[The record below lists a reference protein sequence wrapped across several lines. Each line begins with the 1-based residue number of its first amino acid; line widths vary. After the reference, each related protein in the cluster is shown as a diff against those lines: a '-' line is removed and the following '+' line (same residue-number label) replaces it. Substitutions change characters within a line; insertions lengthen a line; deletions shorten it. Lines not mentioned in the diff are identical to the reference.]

1 MTKNISNEQA
11 KEKFVKLQLKIQ
23 KAVLAMDD
31 AKRTFNKLKYFD
43 HTTSYDTTPQW
54 AAVCK
59 AAGINESSEFDDLI
73 C

>member
-1 MTKNISNEQA
+1 MTKKFTPEQA
-11 KEKFVKLQLKIQ
+11 KEKFAKLQLKIQ

-31 AKRTFNKLKYFD
+31 AKRTFNKFKYID
-43 HTTSYDTTPQW
+43 HTTSYDTTQQW
-54 AAVCK
+54 ATVCK